1 MKKCRISDGRPLIHI
16 SKDNSYNEAEILDC
30 DFKNITKVINGGNER
45 DIFLDLNKGYIKNCT
60 FTNISNNHSSSSYK
74 GIISAENAT
83 LVEKCIFTN
92 CDKKNEIA
100 PHSSQSKLMFEE
112 CKFN

>member
-100 PHSSQSKLMFEE
+100 PHSSQ
-112 CKFN
+112 